1 MGIKTPGSL
10 GGLQYL
16 QESAYGTT
24 PTGVDFGYF
33 GFMNSMQET
42 GNGNEEEQIA
52 DGSRIFGSVL
62 HRMRSAGF
70 DATVSLFRDQGTWTW
85 KDLIAFA
92 YSPTQDLRSFSA
104 LMKIDYNEYV
114 MFTGC
119 KVDQLVLSAESV
131 GSKVL
136 AKVSAKALEH
146 LTHQSSKAGF
156 GSSLG
161 NENTGPS
168 PKIPIIYDAYP
179 QMTVEGTT
187 SQIWAKSF
195 SISIGNALEE
205 KEGIVSGK
213 ALAAGNGLVPGL
225 CNVELEYTLLSKNAD
240 WDNLKLAGTDGITIV
255 QTIGAHTLT
264 FSNCYIV
271 TDDHP
276 SRTQSSY
283 DETVRF
289 KAGSMT
295 VV

>member
-16 QESAYGTT
+16 LEQTYGTT
-24 PTGVDFGYF
+24 PTGVGFGYF

-42 GNGNEEEQIA
+42 GNGNEEELIA
-52 DGSRIFGSVL
+52 DGSRIFDSVI

-70 DATVSLFRDQGTWTW
+70 DATVNLFRDQGTWTW
-85 KDLIAFA
+85 KDILGFA
-92 YSPTQDLRSFSA
+92 YSPTQDPPSFSA

-119 KVDQLVLSAESV
+119 KMDKLVLSAESV

-136 AKVSAKALEH
+136 AKASVKALEH
-146 LTHQSSKAGF
+146 LTHQTSKAGY
-156 GSSLG
+156 GASLG
-161 NENTGPS
+161 NENPGPS
-168 PKIPIIYDAYP
+168 PKTPVIYDAYP
-179 QMTVEGTT
+179 QMTVGGTT
-187 SQIWAKSF
+187 SQIWARSF
-195 SISIGNALEE
+195 SISISNALEE
-205 KEGIVSGK
+205 KEGIVSNK
-213 ALAAGNGLVPGL
+213 ALAAGNGLLPGM
-225 CNVELEYTLLSKNAD
+225 CNVELEYSLLSKNAD
-240 WDNLKLAGTDGITIV
+240 WDNRKLAGTDGITIV
-255 QTIGAHTLT
+255 QVIGGHTLT

-276 SRTQSSY
+276 SRSQSSY

>member
-33 GFMNSMQET
+33 GFMNNMQET
-42 GNGNEEEQIA
+42 GNGSEEELIA

-62 HRMRSAGF
+62 HRVRSAGF

-85 KDLIAFA
+85 KDILTFA

-119 KVDQLVLSAESV
+119 KMDKLVLSAESV

-156 GSSLG
+156 GPSLG
-161 NENTGPS
+161 NENAGPS
-168 PKIPIIYDAYP
+168 PKVPVIYDAYP
-179 QMTVEGTT
+179 QMTVGGNTA
-187 SQIWAKSF
+187 QIWAKSF
-195 SISIGNALEE
+195 SISIGNSLEE
-205 KEGIVSGK
+205 KEGIVSNK
-213 ALAAGNGLVPGL
+213 ALAAGNGLLPGL

-276 SRTQSSY
+276 SRAQSSY